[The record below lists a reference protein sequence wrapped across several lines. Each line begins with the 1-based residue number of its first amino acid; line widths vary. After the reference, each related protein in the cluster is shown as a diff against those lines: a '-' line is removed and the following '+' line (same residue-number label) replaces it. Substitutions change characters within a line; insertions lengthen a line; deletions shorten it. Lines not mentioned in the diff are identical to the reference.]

1 MRKLLG
7 YLSIIV
13 FALSAILWVVWFN
26 EIGTIFSVRVDFIV
40 AITLAVIGMLTA
52 FFAKNN
58 TLAVTS
64 FIGNLA
70 IIFLAVVFPFLM
82 SLIWKPIP

>member
-26 EIGTIFSVRVDFIV
+26 EIGTIFSVRVDFFF

-58 TLAVTS
+58 ALAVIS

-70 IIFLAVVFPFLM
+70 IFFLAVVFPFLM